1 MNVTQFQIK
10 KSLQNLLNQ
19 QLMGN
24 AIQHSVKAFF
34 LIYIFSVDIWSYSC
48 IDQSPFWSLFFI
60 LNTKLHTEETYCYGS
75 ERTFPSL
82 IYTEQV

>member
-1 MNVTQFQIK
+1 MFLFVSLKKISTETRLENCMKGTQFQIK

-34 LIYIFSVDIWSYSC
+34 NVGIQSCSY
-48 IDQSPFWSLFFI
+48 IDQSPF
-60 LNTKLHTEETYCYGS
+60 
-75 ERTFPSL
+75 
-82 IYTEQV
+82 

>member
-48 IDQSPFWSLFFI
+48 IDQSPF
-60 LNTKLHTEETYCYGS
+60 
-75 ERTFPSL
+75 
-82 IYTEQV
+82 